1 MLLVNNNPEVEQE
14 MYFIKATC
22 SSLDIFSVHLSFVV
36 NEIKTSKLRVFKIEF
51 TMTCMCLVSQYRENA
66 REKQIEKNE
75 YVWLGLVYLVDY
87 NVANSRYLATG
98 TLKGDNQRL

>member
-1 MLLVNNNPEVEQE
+1 
-14 MYFIKATC
+14 
-22 SSLDIFSVHLSFVV
+22 
-36 NEIKTSKLRVFKIEF
+36 
-51 TMTCMCLVSQYRENA
+51 MTCMCLVSQYRENA

-98 TLKGDNQRL
+98 TLKGDNQRLQAIFLTFFQIFLISERVNIIFCKIFKIMHSKYRTDR